1 MAKCIMVQGTSSNVG
16 KSLISAGLCRIFA
29 NAGYKTAPFKS
40 QNMALN
46 SYITK
51 DGLEIGRAQAV
62 QAECAYQHIDVRFN
76 PILLKPTGSK
86 TSQIIINGEVYGN
99 MTASEYFA
107 EKHKFIKYVKES
119 YESLD
124 KEYDIIVIEG
134 AGSPAEIN
142 LNHKDFVNMG
152 MACIAK
158 APVLLVGDI
167 DRGGVFASIYGT
179 VELLKEYKNYFK
191 GFIINKFRGDKSIL
205 EPGLI
210 HLEKLTGIDV
220 LGVLPYEKF
229 NIDEEDSLAETLKN
243 TEKGLIDIAVI
254 KLPRISNFTDFA
266 VFEYYEGV
274 KVRYINSVADFG
286 EPDLL
291 IIPGTKNTID
301 DMRSIRSS
309 GLITKIMQY
318 AETGKG
324 IIGVCGGYQML
335 TSKICDP
342 DNMESG
348 GNVQG
353 LGLIKA
359 ETIFEKEKIRTVV
372 QGQFNNINGY
382 FSFLN
387 GASFQGYEI
396 HMGKTYSEN
405 SNISEIKDSFGN
417 IKSDGLAENNILGT
431 YIHGVFD
438 TGDVVKRIIDKL
450 KQEKGIDKV
459 TEEKDINK
467 LKNQE
472 YEKLADMLMKNLN
485 INKIYEIIEKGVQYG
500 KR

>member
-76 PILLKPTGSK
+76 PILLKPTGNK

-99 MTASEYFA
+99 MTASEYFT

-119 YESLD
+119 YESLN

-142 LNHKDFVNMG
+142 LNYKDFVNMG
-152 MACIAK
+152 MACIAQ
-158 APVLLVGDI
+158 APVLLAGDI
-167 DRGGVFASIYGT
+167 DRGGVFASLYGT

-205 EPGLI
+205 EPGLV
-210 HLEKLTGIDV
+210 HLEKITGIDV

-274 KVRYINSVADFG
+274 KVRYINDISDFG

-301 DMRSIRSS
+301 DMRYIRSS

-348 GNVQG
+348 GSVQG

-359 ETIFEKEKIRTVV
+359 ETVFEKEKIRTVV
-372 QGQFNNINGY
+372 QGKFNNIKGY

-387 GASFQGYEI
+387 GACFAGYEI

-405 SNISEIKDSFGN
+405 SNISEIKDSFGRSKN
-417 IKSDGLAENNILGT
+417 DGLAENNILGT
-431 YIHGVFD
+431 YIHGIFD
-438 TGDVVKRIIDKL
+438 EVDVVKRIIDKL
-450 KQEKGIDKV
+450 KQEKGIDTV
-459 TEEKDINK
+459 TEEKDINE
-467 LKNQE
+467 LKNKE
-472 YEKLADMLMKNLN
+472 YEKLADMLMNYLN
-485 INKIYEIIEKGVQYG
+485 IPKIYEILEKGV
-500 KR
+500 

>member
-76 PILLKPTGSK
+76 PILLKPTGNK
-86 TSQIIINGEVYGN
+86 TSQIIINGEVHGN

-107 EKHKFIKYVKES
+107 KKHKFIKYVKES
-119 YESLD
+119 YESLNN
-124 KEYDIIVIEG
+124 EYDIIVIEG

-142 LNHKDFVNMG
+142 LNYKDFVNMG
-152 MACIAK
+152 MAGIAK
-158 APVLLVGDI
+158 APVLLAGDI

-205 EPGLI
+205 EPGLVQ
-210 HLEKLTGIDV
+210 LEKLTGIDV

-274 KVRYINSVADFG
+274 KVRYINDIADFG

-301 DMRSIRSS
+301 DMRYIRSS

-348 GNVQG
+348 GSVQG

-359 ETIFEKEKIRTVV
+359 ETVFEKEKVRTVV
-372 QGQFNNINGY
+372 QGKFNNIKGY

-387 GASFQGYEI
+387 GACFAGYEI

-431 YIHGVFD
+431 YIHGIFD
-438 TGDVVKRIIDKL
+438 EGDVVKRIIDKL
-450 KQEKGIDKV
+450 KQEKGIDTV
-459 TEEKDINK
+459 TEEKDINE
-467 LKNQE
+467 LKNKE
-472 YEKLADMLMKNLN
+472 YEKLADMLMNYLN
-485 INKIYEIIEKGVQYG
+485 IPKIYEILEKGV
-500 KR
+500 

>member
-62 QAECAYQHIDVRFN
+62 QAECAYQNIDVRFN
-76 PILLKPTGSK
+76 PVLLKPTGNK

-99 MTASEYFA
+99 MTAAEYFA

-119 YESLD
+119 YESLN

-152 MACIAK
+152 MAEIAG
-158 APVLLVGDI
+158 APVLLAGDI
-167 DRGGVFASIYGT
+167 DRGGVFAALYGT
-179 VELLKEYKNYFK
+179 VELLKEYKKYFK

-205 EPGLI
+205 EPGLDKI
-210 HLEKLTGIDV
+210 EKLTGIDA
-220 LGVLPYEKF
+220 LGVLPYEQF
-229 NIDEEDSLAETLKN
+229 NIDEEDSLASVLKN
-243 TEKGLIDIAVI
+243 KEKGLIDIAVI

-266 VFEYYEGV
+266 VFEYYDDV
-274 KVRYINSVADFG
+274 KVRYIENVSDFG
-286 EPDLL
+286 QPDLL

-301 DMRSIRSS
+301 DMRYIRSS
-309 GLITKIMQY
+309 GLITRIMQY

-335 TSKICDP
+335 TSIIKDP

-348 GNVQG
+348 GSVNG
-353 LGLIKA
+353 LNLIKA
-359 ETIFEKEKIRTVV
+359 ETVFENEKVRTVID
-372 QGQFNNINGY
+372 GSFNNITGY

-387 GASFQGYEI
+387 GAEFSGYEI
-396 HMGKTYSEN
+396 HMGKTYADSCF
-405 SNISEIKDSFGN
+405 IAEIKDSKGN
-417 IKSDGLAENNILGT
+417 IKYDGLAENNILGT

-438 TGDVVKRIIDKL
+438 SGDVVKRIIDKL
-450 KQEKGIDKV
+450 KQEKGIDKI
-459 TEEKDINK
+459 TEEKDIK
-467 LKNQE
+467 ELKNQE
-472 YEKLADMLMKNLN
+472 YDKLAEMLLRNLN
-485 INKIYEIIEKGVQYG
+485 MDKIYEILEKGV
-500 KR
+500 

>member
-29 NAGYKTAPFKS
+29 QAGYKTAPFKS

-76 PILLKPTGSK
+76 PVLLKPTGSK
-86 TSQIIINGEVYGN
+86 TSQIIINGEIYGN

-107 EKHKFIKYVKES
+107 EKHKFFKYIKES
-119 YESLD
+119 YESLN
-124 KEYDIIVIEG
+124 KEYDVIVIEG

-152 MACIAK
+152 MAQTAH
-158 APVLLVGDI
+158 APVLLAGDI
-167 DRGGVFASIYGT
+167 DKGGVFASLYGT
-179 VELLKEYKNYFK
+179 VELLKEYKKYFK
-191 GFIINKFRGDKSIL
+191 GFIINKFRGDKAIL
-205 EPGLI
+205 EPGLLQI
-210 HLEKLTGIDV
+210 EKLTGIDV

-229 NIDEEDSLAETLKN
+229 NIDEEDSLAEILKN
-243 TEKGLIDIAVI
+243 NTKGLIDIAVI
-254 KLPRISNFTDFA
+254 RLPRISNFTDFA
-266 VFEYYEGV
+266 VFEYYDEV
-274 KVRYINSVADFG
+274 KVRYINNIADFG

-301 DMRSIRSS
+301 DMRYIRSS

-335 TSKICDP
+335 TSIIKDP
-342 DNMESG
+342 DNMEAG
-348 GNVQG
+348 GDVQG
-353 LGLIKA
+353 LNLIKA
-359 ETIFEKEKIRTVV
+359 ETVFEKEKIRTVI
-372 QGQFNNINGY
+372 QGKFNNITGY

-387 GASFQGYEI
+387 GAEFSGYEI
-396 HMGKTYSEN
+396 HMGKTYADN
-405 SNISEIKDSFGN
+405 RNISEIKDTNGN
-417 IKSDGLAENNILGT
+417 IKNDGLSVDNILGT
-431 YIHGVFD
+431 YIHGIFD
-438 TGDVVKRIIDKL
+438 SSDVAKRIIDKL
-450 KQEKGIDKV
+450 MQEKGIENQA
-459 TEEKDINK
+459 EE
-467 LKNQE
+467 
-472 YEKLADMLMKNLN
+472 N
-485 INKIYEIIEKGVQYG
+485 ISKIYEIMEKGV
-500 KR
+500 

>member
-99 MTASEYFA
+99 MTASEYFT

-119 YESLD
+119 YESLN

-142 LNHKDFVNMG
+142 LNYKDFVNMG
-152 MACIAK
+152 MACIAQ
-158 APVLLVGDI
+158 APVLLAGDI
-167 DRGGVFASIYGT
+167 DRGGVFASLYGT

-205 EPGLI
+205 EPGLVQ
-210 HLEKLTGIDV
+210 LEKLTGIDV

-274 KVRYINSVADFG
+274 KVRYINDIADFG

-301 DMRSIRSS
+301 DMRYTRSS

-348 GNVQG
+348 DSVQG

-359 ETIFEKEKIRTVV
+359 ETVFEKEKVRTVV
-372 QGQFNNINGY
+372 QGKFNNIKGY

-387 GASFQGYEI
+387 GACFAGYEI

-405 SNISEIKDSFGN
+405 SNISEIKDSFGRSKN
-417 IKSDGLAENNILGT
+417 DGLAENNILGT
-431 YIHGVFD
+431 YIHGIFD
-438 TGDVVKRIIDKL
+438 EGDVVKRIIDKL
-450 KQEKGIDKV
+450 KQEKGIDTV
-459 TEEKDINK
+459 TEEKDINE
-467 LKNQE
+467 LKNKE
-472 YEKLADMLMKNLN
+472 YEKLADMLMNYLN
-485 INKIYEIIEKGVQYG
+485 IPKIYEILEKGV
-500 KR
+500 

>member
-76 PILLKPTGSK
+76 PILLKPTGNK
-86 TSQIIINGEVYGN
+86 TSQIIINGEVHGN
-99 MTASEYFA
+99 MTASEYFT

-119 YESLD
+119 YESLNN
-124 KEYDIIVIEG
+124 EYDIIVIEG

-142 LNHKDFVNMG
+142 LNYKDFVNMG
-152 MACIAK
+152 MACIAQ
-158 APVLLVGDI
+158 APVLLAGDI
-167 DRGGVFASIYGT
+167 DRGGVFASLYGT

-205 EPGLI
+205 EPGLVQ
-210 HLEKLTGIDV
+210 LEKLTGIEV

-274 KVRYINSVADFG
+274 KVRYINDIADFG

-301 DMRSIRSS
+301 DMRYIRSS

-348 GNVQG
+348 GSVQG

-359 ETIFEKEKIRTVV
+359 ETVFEKEKVRTVV
-372 QGQFNNINGY
+372 QGKFNNIKGY

-387 GASFQGYEI
+387 GACFAGYEI

-431 YIHGVFD
+431 YIHGIFD
-438 TGDVVKRIIDKL
+438 EVDVVKRIIDKL
-450 KQEKGIDKV
+450 KQKKGIDTV
-459 TEEKDINK
+459 TEEKDINE
-467 LKNQE
+467 LKNKE
-472 YEKLADMLMKNLN
+472 YEKLADMLMNYLN
-485 INKIYEIIEKGVQYG
+485 IPKIYEILEKGV
-500 KR
+500 

>member
-29 NAGYKTAPFKS
+29 RAGYKTAPFKS

-86 TSQIIINGEVYGN
+86 TSQIIINGEVHGN
-99 MTASEYFA
+99 MTASEYFT

-119 YESLD
+119 YESLNN
-124 KEYDIIVIEG
+124 EYDIIVIEG

-142 LNHKDFVNMG
+142 LNYKDFVNMG
-152 MACIAK
+152 MACIAQ
-158 APVLLVGDI
+158 APVLLAGDI
-167 DRGGVFASIYGT
+167 DRGGVFASLYGT

-205 EPGLI
+205 EPGLVQ
-210 HLEKLTGIDV
+210 LEKLTGIDV

-274 KVRYINSVADFG
+274 KVRYINDIADFG

-301 DMRSIRSS
+301 DMRYTRSS

-348 GNVQG
+348 GSVQG

-359 ETIFEKEKIRTVV
+359 ETVFEKEKVRTVV
-372 QGQFNNINGY
+372 QGKFNNIKGY

-387 GASFQGYEI
+387 GACFAGYEI

-431 YIHGVFD
+431 YIHGIFD
-438 TGDVVKRIIDKL
+438 EGDVVKRIIDKL
-450 KQEKGIDKV
+450 KQEKGIDTV
-459 TEEKDINK
+459 TEEKDINE
-467 LKNQE
+467 LKNKE
-472 YEKLADMLMKNLN
+472 YEKLADMLMNYLN
-485 INKIYEIIEKGVQYG
+485 IPKIYEILEKGV
-500 KR
+500 

>member
-76 PILLKPTGSK
+76 PILLKPTGNK

-99 MTASEYFA
+99 MTASEYFT

-119 YESLD
+119 YESLN

-142 LNHKDFVNMG
+142 LNYKDFVNMG
-152 MACIAK
+152 MACIAQ
-158 APVLLVGDI
+158 APVLLAGDI
-167 DRGGVFASIYGT
+167 DRGGVFASLYGT

-205 EPGLI
+205 EPGLVQ
-210 HLEKLTGIDV
+210 LEKLTGIDV

-301 DMRSIRSS
+301 DMRYIRSS

-348 GNVQG
+348 GSVQG

-359 ETIFEKEKIRTVV
+359 ETVFEKEKIRTVV
-372 QGQFNNINGY
+372 QGKFNNIKGY

-387 GASFQGYEI
+387 GACFAGYEI
-396 HMGKTYSEN
+396 HMGKTYSDN
-405 SNISEIKDSFGN
+405 YNISEIKDSFRRSKN
-417 IKSDGLAENNILGT
+417 DGLAENNILGT
-431 YIHGVFD
+431 YIHGIFD
-438 TGDVVKRIIDKL
+438 EGDVVKRIIDKL
-450 KQEKGIDKV
+450 KLEKGIDTV
-459 TEEKDINK
+459 TEEKDINE
-467 LKNQE
+467 LKNKE
-472 YEKLADMLMKNLN
+472 YEKLADMLMNYLN
-485 INKIYEIIEKGVQYG
+485 IPKIYEILEKGV
-500 KR
+500 

>member
-62 QAECAYQHIDVRFN
+62 QAECAYQNIDVRFN
-76 PILLKPTGSK
+76 PVLLKPTGNK

-99 MTASEYFA
+99 MTAAEYFA

-119 YESLD
+119 FESLN

-152 MACIAK
+152 MAEIAG
-158 APVLLVGDI
+158 APVLLAGDI
-167 DRGGVFASIYGT
+167 DRGGVFAALYGT
-179 VELLKEYKNYFK
+179 VELLKEYKKYFK

-205 EPGLI
+205 EPGLDKI
-210 HLEKLTGIDV
+210 EKLTGIDV
-220 LGVLPYEKF
+220 LGVLPYEQF
-229 NIDEEDSLAETLKN
+229 NIDEEDSLASVLKN
-243 TEKGLIDIAVI
+243 KEKGLIDIAVI

-266 VFEYYEGV
+266 VFEYYDDV
-274 KVRYINSVADFG
+274 KVRYIENVSDFG
-286 EPDLL
+286 QPDLL

-301 DMRSIRSS
+301 DMRYIRSS
-309 GLITKIMQY
+309 GLITRIMQY

-335 TSKICDP
+335 TSIIKDP

-348 GNVQG
+348 GSVNG
-353 LGLIKA
+353 LNLIKA
-359 ETIFEKEKIRTVV
+359 ETVFENEKVRTVID
-372 QGQFNNINGY
+372 GSFNNITGY

-387 GASFQGYEI
+387 GAEFSGYEI
-396 HMGKTYSEN
+396 HMGKTYADSCF
-405 SNISEIKDSFGN
+405 IAEIKDSRGN
-417 IKSDGLAENNILGT
+417 IKHDGLAENNILGT

-438 TGDVVKRIIDKL
+438 SGDVVKRIIDKL
-450 KQEKGIDKV
+450 KQEKGIDKI
-459 TEEKDINK
+459 TEEKDIK
-467 LKNQE
+467 ELKNQE
-472 YEKLADMLMKNLN
+472 YDKLAEMLLRNLN
-485 INKIYEIIEKGVQYG
+485 MDKIYEILEKGV
-500 KR
+500 

>member
-86 TSQIIINGEVYGN
+86 TSQIIINGEVHGN
-99 MTASEYFA
+99 MTAKEYFT

-119 YESLD
+119 YESLN

-142 LNHKDFVNMG
+142 LNYKDFVNMG
-152 MACIAK
+152 MACIAQ
-158 APVLLVGDI
+158 APVLLAGDI
-167 DRGGVFASIYGT
+167 DRGGVFASLYGT

-205 EPGLI
+205 EPGLVQ
-210 HLEKLTGIDV
+210 LEKLTGIDV

-301 DMRSIRSS
+301 DMRYIRSS

-348 GNVQG
+348 GSVQG

-359 ETIFEKEKIRTVV
+359 ETVFEKEKVRTVV
-372 QGQFNNINGY
+372 QGKFNNIKGY

-387 GASFQGYEI
+387 GACFAGYEI

-431 YIHGVFD
+431 YIHGIFD
-438 TGDVVKRIIDKL
+438 EGDVVKRIIDKL
-450 KQEKGIDKV
+450 KQEKGIDTV
-459 TEEKDINK
+459 TEEKDINE
-467 LKNQE
+467 LKNKE
-472 YEKLADMLMKNLN
+472 YEKLADMLMNYLN
-485 INKIYEIIEKGVQYG
+485 IPKIYEILEKGV
-500 KR
+500 

>member
-29 NAGYKTAPFKS
+29 RAGYKTAPFKS

-86 TSQIIINGEVYGN
+86 TSQIIINGEVHGN
-99 MTASEYFA
+99 MTASEYFT

-119 YESLD
+119 YESLNN
-124 KEYDIIVIEG
+124 EYDIIVIEG

-142 LNHKDFVNMG
+142 LNYKDFVNMG
-152 MACIAK
+152 MACIAQ
-158 APVLLVGDI
+158 APVLLAGDI
-167 DRGGVFASIYGT
+167 DRGGVFASLYGT

-205 EPGLI
+205 EPGLVQ
-210 HLEKLTGIDV
+210 LEKLTGIDV

-274 KVRYINSVADFG
+274 KVRYINDIADFG

-301 DMRSIRSS
+301 DMRYIRSS

-348 GNVQG
+348 GSVQG

-359 ETIFEKEKIRTVV
+359 ETVFEKEKVRTVV
-372 QGQFNNINGY
+372 QGKFNNIKGY

-387 GASFQGYEI
+387 GACFAGYEI

-431 YIHGVFD
+431 YIHGIFD
-438 TGDVVKRIIDKL
+438 EGDVVKRIIDKL
-450 KQEKGIDKV
+450 KQEKGIDTA
-459 TEEKDINK
+459 TEEKDINE
-467 LKNQE
+467 LKNKE
-472 YEKLADMLMKNLN
+472 YEKLADMLMNYLN
-485 INKIYEIIEKGVQYG
+485 IPKIYEIIEKGV
-500 KR
+500 

>member
-29 NAGYKTAPFKS
+29 QAGYKTAPFKS

-76 PILLKPTGSK
+76 PVLLKPTGSK
-86 TSQIIINGEVYGN
+86 TSQIIINGEIYGN

-107 EKHKFIKYVKES
+107 EKHKFFKYIKES
-119 YESLD
+119 YESLN
-124 KEYDIIVIEG
+124 KEYDVIVIEG

-152 MACIAK
+152 MAQTAH
-158 APVLLVGDI
+158 APVLLAGDI
-167 DRGGVFASIYGT
+167 DKGGVFAS
-179 VELLKEYKNYFK
+179 LLKEYKKYFK
-191 GFIINKFRGDKSIL
+191 GFIINKFRGDKAIL
-205 EPGLI
+205 EPGLLQI
-210 HLEKLTGIDV
+210 EKLTGIDV

-229 NIDEEDSLAETLKN
+229 NIDEEDSLAEILKN
-243 TEKGLIDIAVI
+243 NTKGLIDIAVI
-254 KLPRISNFTDFA
+254 RLPRISNFTDFA
-266 VFEYYEGV
+266 VFEYYDEV
-274 KVRYINSVADFG
+274 KVRYINNITDFG

-301 DMRSIRSS
+301 DMRYIRSS

-335 TSKICDP
+335 TSIIKDP
-342 DNMESG
+342 DNMEAG
-348 GNVQG
+348 GDVQG
-353 LGLIKA
+353 LNLIKA
-359 ETIFEKEKIRTVV
+359 ETVFEKEKIRTVI
-372 QGQFNNINGY
+372 QGKFNNITGY

-387 GASFQGYEI
+387 GAEFSGYEI
-396 HMGKTYSEN
+396 HMGKTYADN
-405 SNISEIKDSFGN
+405 RNISEIKDTNGN
-417 IKSDGLAENNILGT
+417 IKNDGLSVDNILGT
-431 YIHGVFD
+431 YIHGIFD
-438 TGDVVKRIIDKL
+438 SSDVAKRIIDKL
-450 KQEKGIDKV
+450 MQEKGIEKQA
-459 TEEKDINK
+459 EEKNINELRNK
-467 LKNQE
+467 E
-472 YEKLADMLMKNLN
+472 YDKLADMLMKNLN
-485 INKIYEIIEKGVQYG
+485 ISKIYEIMEKGV
-500 KR
+500 

>member
-76 PILLKPTGSK
+76 PILLKPTGNK
-86 TSQIIINGEVYGN
+86 TSQIIINGEVHGN
-99 MTASEYFA
+99 MTASEYFT

-119 YESLD
+119 YESLN

-142 LNHKDFVNMG
+142 LNYKDFVNMG
-152 MACIAK
+152 MACIAQ
-158 APVLLVGDI
+158 APVLLAGDI
-167 DRGGVFASIYGT
+167 DRGGVFASLYGT

-205 EPGLI
+205 EPGLVQ
-210 HLEKLTGIDV
+210 LEKLTGIDV

-301 DMRSIRSS
+301 DMRYIRSS

-348 GNVQG
+348 GSVQG

-359 ETIFEKEKIRTVV
+359 ETVFEKEKVRTVV
-372 QGQFNNINGY
+372 QGKFNNIKGY

-387 GASFQGYEI
+387 GACFAGYEI
-396 HMGKTYSEN
+396 HMGKTYSDN
-405 SNISEIKDSFGN
+405 YNISEIKDSFRRSKN
-417 IKSDGLAENNILGT
+417 DGLAENNILGT
-431 YIHGVFD
+431 YIHGIFD
-438 TGDVVKRIIDKL
+438 EGDVVKRIIDKL
-450 KQEKGIDKV
+450 KLEKGIDTV
-459 TEEKDINK
+459 TEEKDINE
-467 LKNQE
+467 LKNKE
-472 YEKLADMLMKNLN
+472 YEKLADMLMNYLN
-485 INKIYEIIEKGVQYG
+485 IPKIYEILEKGV
-500 KR
+500 

>member
-76 PILLKPTGSK
+76 PILLKPTGNK

-99 MTASEYFA
+99 MTAKEYFT

-119 YESLD
+119 YESLN

-142 LNHKDFVNMG
+142 LNYKDFVNMG
-152 MACIAK
+152 MACIAQ
-158 APVLLVGDI
+158 APVLLAGDI
-167 DRGGVFASIYGT
+167 DRGGVFASLYGT

-205 EPGLI
+205 EPGLV
-210 HLEKLTGIDV
+210 HLEKITGIDV

-274 KVRYINSVADFG
+274 EVRYINSISDFG

-301 DMRSIRSS
+301 DMRYIRSS

-348 GNVQG
+348 GSVQG

-359 ETIFEKEKIRTVV
+359 ETVFEKEKIRTVV
-372 QGQFNNINGY
+372 QGKFNNIKGY

-387 GASFQGYEI
+387 GACFAGYEI

-405 SNISEIKDSFGN
+405 SNISEIKDAFGRSKN
-417 IKSDGLAENNILGT
+417 DGLAENNILGT
-431 YIHGVFD
+431 YIHGIFD
-438 TGDVVKRIIDKL
+438 EGDVVKRIIDKL
-450 KQEKGIDKV
+450 KQEKGIDTA
-459 TEEKDINK
+459 TEEKDINE
-467 LKNQE
+467 LKNKE
-472 YEKLADMLMKNLN
+472 YEKLADMLMNYLN
-485 INKIYEIIEKGVQYG
+485 IPKIYEILEKGV
-500 KR
+500 

>member
-29 NAGYKTAPFKS
+29 RAGYKTAPFKS

-76 PILLKPTGSK
+76 PILLKPTGNK

-99 MTASEYFA
+99 MTASEYFT

-119 YESLD
+119 YESLN

-142 LNHKDFVNMG
+142 LNYKDFVNMG
-152 MACIAK
+152 MACIAQ
-158 APVLLVGDI
+158 APVLLAGDI
-167 DRGGVFASIYGT
+167 DRGGVFASLYGT

-205 EPGLI
+205 EPGLV

-274 KVRYINSVADFG
+274 KVRYINDISDFG
-286 EPDLL
+286 EPELL

-301 DMRSIRSS
+301 DMRYIRSS

-348 GNVQG
+348 GSVQG

-359 ETIFEKEKIRTVV
+359 ETVFEKEKIRTVV
-372 QGQFNNINGY
+372 QGKFNNIKGY

-387 GASFQGYEI
+387 GACFAGYEI

-405 SNISEIKDSFGN
+405 SNISEIKDSFGRSKN
-417 IKSDGLAENNILGT
+417 DGLAENNILGT
-431 YIHGVFD
+431 YIHGIFD
-438 TGDVVKRIIDKL
+438 EGDVVKRIIDKL
-450 KQEKGIDKV
+450 KQEKGIDTV
-459 TEEKDINK
+459 TEEKDINE
-467 LKNQE
+467 LKNKE
-472 YEKLADMLMKNLN
+472 YEKLADMLMNYLN
-485 INKIYEIIEKGVQYG
+485 IPKIYEILEKGV
-500 KR
+500 

>member
-51 DGLEIGRAQAV
+51 DGFEIGRAQAV
-62 QAECAYQHIDVRFN
+62 QAECAYENIDVRFN
-76 PILLKPTGSK
+76 PILLKPTGNK
-86 TSQIIINGEVYGN
+86 TSQVIINGEIYGN
-99 MTASEYFA
+99 MTATEYFA

-119 YESLD
+119 YESL
-124 KEYDIIVIEG
+124 KNEYDVIVIEG

-142 LNHKDFVNMG
+142 LNYKDFVNMG
-152 MACIAK
+152 MAQIAN

-167 DRGGVFASIYGT
+167 DRGGVFASLYGT
-179 VELLKEYKNYFK
+179 VELLKEHKNYFK
-191 GFIINKFRGDKSIL
+191 GFIINKFRGDRQIL
-205 EPGLI
+205 EPGLNKI
-210 HLEKLTGIDV
+210 KELTGIDV

-229 NIDEEDSLAETLKN
+229 NIDEEDSLSETLKN
-243 TEKGLIDIAVI
+243 TTKGIIDIAVI

-266 VFEYYEGV
+266 VFEYYDGV
-274 KVRYINSVADFG
+274 TVRYINSISDFG

-301 DMRSIRSS
+301 DMRYVRSS
-309 GLITKIMQY
+309 GLITKIMQF

-335 TSKICDP
+335 TSIIKDP
-342 DNMESG
+342 DNMEAG
-348 GNVQG
+348 GNVAG
-353 LGLIKA
+353 LNLLPA
-359 ETIFEKEKIRTVV
+359 ETVFEKEKIRTVIT
-372 QGQFNNINGY
+372 GKFNNITGY

-387 GASFQGYEI
+387 GAEFQGYEI
-396 HMGKTYSEN
+396 HMGKTYSDN
-405 SNISEIKDSFGN
+405 SYISEIKDIRGN
-417 IKSDGLAENNILGT
+417 IKSDGLAKNNILGT

-438 TGDVVKRIIDKL
+438 TGDVVKRIVDKL
-450 KQEKGIDKV
+450 YLEKGINKNI
-459 TEEKDINK
+459 EHKNMKD

-472 YEKLADMLMKNLN
+472 YEKLAGMLAANLN
-485 INKIYEIIEKGVQYG
+485 MNRIYEILEKGV
-500 KR
+500 

>member
-62 QAECAYQHIDVRFN
+62 QAECAYQNIDVRFN
-76 PILLKPTGSK
+76 PVLLKPTGNK

-99 MTASEYFA
+99 MTAAEYFA

-119 YESLD
+119 FESLN

-152 MACIAK
+152 MAEIAG
-158 APVLLVGDI
+158 APVLLAGDI
-167 DRGGVFASIYGT
+167 DRGGVFAALYGT
-179 VELLKEYKNYFK
+179 AELLKEYKKYFK

-205 EPGLI
+205 EPGLDKI
-210 HLEKLTGIDV
+210 EKLTGIDV
-220 LGVLPYEKF
+220 LGVLPYEQF
-229 NIDEEDSLAETLKN
+229 NIDEEDSLASVLKN
-243 TEKGLIDIAVI
+243 KEKGLIDIAVI

-266 VFEYYEGV
+266 VFEYYDDV
-274 KVRYINSVADFG
+274 KVRYIENVSDFG
-286 EPDLL
+286 QPDLL

-301 DMRSIRSS
+301 DMRYIRSS
-309 GLITKIMQY
+309 GLITRIMQY

-335 TSKICDP
+335 TSIIKDP

-348 GNVQG
+348 GSVNG
-353 LGLIKA
+353 LNLIKA
-359 ETIFEKEKIRTVV
+359 ETVFENEKVRTVID
-372 QGQFNNINGY
+372 GSFNNITGY

-387 GASFQGYEI
+387 GAEFSGYEI
-396 HMGKTYSEN
+396 HMGKTYADSCF
-405 SNISEIKDSFGN
+405 IAEIKDSKGN
-417 IKSDGLAENNILGT
+417 IKYDGLAENNILGT

-438 TGDVVKRIIDKL
+438 SGDVVKRIIDKL
-450 KQEKGIDKV
+450 KQEKGIDKI
-459 TEEKDINK
+459 TEEKDIK
-467 LKNQE
+467 ELKNQE
-472 YEKLADMLMKNLN
+472 YDKLAEMLLRNLN
-485 INKIYEIIEKGVQYG
+485 MDKIYEILEKGV
-500 KR
+500 

>member
-29 NAGYKTAPFKS
+29 QAGYKTAPFKS

-76 PILLKPTGSK
+76 PVLLKPTGSK
-86 TSQIIINGEVYGN
+86 TSQIIINGEIYGN

-107 EKHKFIKYVKES
+107 EKHKFFKYIKES
-119 YESLD
+119 YESLN
-124 KEYDIIVIEG
+124 KEYDVIVIEG

-152 MACIAK
+152 MAQTAQ
-158 APVLLVGDI
+158 APVLLAGDI
-167 DRGGVFASIYGT
+167 DKGGVFASLYGT
-179 VELLKEYKNYFK
+179 VELLKEYKKYFK
-191 GFIINKFRGDKSIL
+191 GFIINKFRGDKAIL
-205 EPGLI
+205 EPGLLQI
-210 HLEKLTGIDV
+210 EKLTGINV

-229 NIDEEDSLAETLKN
+229 NIDEEDSLAEILTNN
-243 TEKGLIDIAVI
+243 TKGLIDIAVI
-254 KLPRISNFTDFA
+254 RLPRISNFTDFA
-266 VFEYYEGV
+266 VFEYYDEV
-274 KVRYINSVADFG
+274 KVRYINNIADFG

-301 DMRSIRSS
+301 DMKYIRSS

-335 TSKICDP
+335 TSIIKDP
-342 DNMESG
+342 DNMEAG
-348 GNVQG
+348 GDVQG
-353 LGLIKA
+353 LNLIKA
-359 ETIFEKEKIRTVV
+359 ETVFEKEKIRTVI
-372 QGQFNNINGY
+372 QGKFNNITGY

-387 GASFQGYEI
+387 GAEFSGYEI
-396 HMGKTYSEN
+396 HMGKTYADN
-405 SNISEIKDSFGN
+405 RNISEIKDTNGN
-417 IKSDGLAENNILGT
+417 IKNDGLSVDNILGT
-431 YIHGVFD
+431 YIHGIFD
-438 TGDVVKRIIDKL
+438 SSDVAKRIIDKL
-450 KQEKGIDKV
+450 MQEKGIENQA
-459 TEEKDINK
+459 EEKNINE
-467 LKNQE
+467 LKNNE
-472 YEKLADMLMKNLN
+472 YDKLADMLMKNLN
-485 INKIYEIIEKGVQYG
+485 ISKIYEIMEKGV
-500 KR
+500 

>member
-99 MTASEYFA
+99 MTASEYFT

-119 YESLD
+119 YESLNN
-124 KEYDIIVIEG
+124 EYDIIVIEG

-142 LNHKDFVNMG
+142 LNYKDFVNMG
-152 MACIAK
+152 IACIAQ
-158 APVLLVGDI
+158 APVLLAGDI
-167 DRGGVFASIYGT
+167 DRGGVFASLYGT

-205 EPGLI
+205 EPGLVQ
-210 HLEKLTGIDV
+210 LEKLTGIDV

-274 KVRYINSVADFG
+274 KVRYINDISDFG

-348 GNVQG
+348 GSVQG

-359 ETIFEKEKIRTVV
+359 ETVFEKEKVRTVV
-372 QGQFNNINGY
+372 QGKFNNIKGY

-387 GASFQGYEI
+387 GACFAGYEI

-431 YIHGVFD
+431 YIHGIFD
-438 TGDVVKRIIDKL
+438 EGDVVKRIIDKL
-450 KQEKGIDKV
+450 KLEKGIDTA
-459 TEEKDINK
+459 TEEKDINE
-467 LKNQE
+467 LKNKE
-472 YEKLADMLMKNLN
+472 YEKLADMLMNYLN
-485 INKIYEIIEKGVQYG
+485 IPKIYEILEKGV
-500 KR
+500 

>member
-76 PILLKPTGSK
+76 PILLKPTGNK

-99 MTASEYFA
+99 MTASEYFT

-119 YESLD
+119 YESLN

-142 LNHKDFVNMG
+142 LNYKDFVNMG
-152 MACIAK
+152 MACIAQ
-158 APVLLVGDI
+158 APVLLAGDI
-167 DRGGVFASIYGT
+167 DRGGVFASLYGT

-205 EPGLI
+205 EPGLVQ
-210 HLEKLTGIDV
+210 LEKLTGIDV

-274 KVRYINSVADFG
+274 KVRYINDIADFG

-301 DMRSIRSS
+301 DMRYTRSS

-348 GNVQG
+348 DSVQG
-353 LGLIKA
+353 LG
-359 ETIFEKEKIRTVV
+359 
-372 QGQFNNINGY
+372 
-382 FSFLN
+382 
-387 GASFQGYEI
+387 
-396 HMGKTYSEN
+396 
-405 SNISEIKDSFGN
+405 
-417 IKSDGLAENNILGT
+417 
-431 YIHGVFD
+431 
-438 TGDVVKRIIDKL
+438 
-450 KQEKGIDKV
+450 
-459 TEEKDINK
+459 
-467 LKNQE
+467 
-472 YEKLADMLMKNLN
+472 
-485 INKIYEIIEKGVQYG
+485 
-500 KR
+500 

>member
-86 TSQIIINGEVYGN
+86 TSQIIINGEVHGN
-99 MTASEYFA
+99 MTASEYFT

-119 YESLD
+119 YESLNN
-124 KEYDIIVIEG
+124 EYDIIVIEG

-142 LNHKDFVNMG
+142 LNYKDFVNMG
-152 MACIAK
+152 MACIAQ
-158 APVLLVGDI
+158 APVLLAGDI
-167 DRGGVFASIYGT
+167 DRGGVFASLYGT

-205 EPGLI
+205 EPGLVQ
-210 HLEKLTGIDV
+210 LEKLTGIDV

-274 KVRYINSVADFG
+274 KVRYINDIADFG

-301 DMRSIRSS
+301 DMRYIRSS

-348 GNVQG
+348 GSVQG

-359 ETIFEKEKIRTVV
+359 ETVFEKEKVRTVV
-372 QGQFNNINGY
+372 QGKFNNIKGY

-387 GASFQGYEI
+387 GACFAGYEI

-431 YIHGVFD
+431 YIHGIFD
-438 TGDVVKRIIDKL
+438 EGDVVKRIIDKL
-450 KQEKGIDKV
+450 KQEKGIDTV
-459 TEEKDINK
+459 TEEKDINE
-467 LKNQE
+467 LKNKE
-472 YEKLADMLMKNLN
+472 YEKLADMLMNYLN
-485 INKIYEIIEKGVQYG
+485 IPKIYEILEKGV
-500 KR
+500 

>member
-76 PILLKPTGSK
+76 PILLKPTGNK

-99 MTASEYFA
+99 MTASEYFT

-119 YESLD
+119 YESLN

-142 LNHKDFVNMG
+142 LNYKDFVNMG
-152 MACIAK
+152 MACIAQ
-158 APVLLVGDI
+158 APVLLAGDI
-167 DRGGVFASIYGT
+167 DRGGVFASLYGT

-205 EPGLI
+205 EPGLV

-274 KVRYINSVADFG
+274 KVRYINDISDFG

-301 DMRSIRSS
+301 DMRYTRSS

-348 GNVQG
+348 GSVQG

-359 ETIFEKEKIRTVV
+359 ETVFEKEKVRTVV
-372 QGQFNNINGY
+372 QGKFNNIKGF

-387 GASFQGYEI
+387 GACFAGYEI

-431 YIHGVFD
+431 YIHGIFD
-438 TGDVVKRIIDKL
+438 EGDVVKRIIDKL
-450 KQEKGIDKV
+450 KLEKGIDTA
-459 TEEKDINK
+459 TEEKDINE
-467 LKNQE
+467 LKNKE
-472 YEKLADMLMKNLN
+472 YEKLADMLMNYLN
-485 INKIYEIIEKGVQYG
+485 IPKIYEILEKGV
-500 KR
+500 

>member
-76 PILLKPTGSK
+76 PILLKPTGNK

-99 MTASEYFA
+99 MTASEYFT

-119 YESLD
+119 YESLN

-142 LNHKDFVNMG
+142 LNYKDFVNMG
-152 MACIAK
+152 MACIAQ
-158 APVLLVGDI
+158 APVLLAGDI
-167 DRGGVFASIYGT
+167 DRGGVFASLYGT

-205 EPGLI
+205 EPGLVQ
-210 HLEKLTGIDV
+210 LEKLTGIDV

-274 KVRYINSVADFG
+274 KVRYINDIADFG

-301 DMRSIRSS
+301 DMRYIRSS
-309 GLITKIMQY
+309 GLITKIMQH

-348 GNVQG
+348 GSVQG

-359 ETIFEKEKIRTVV
+359 ETVFEKEKVRTVV
-372 QGQFNNINGY
+372 QGKFNNIKGY

-387 GASFQGYEI
+387 GACFAGYEI

-431 YIHGVFD
+431 YIHGIFD
-438 TGDVVKRIIDKL
+438 EVDVVKRIIDKL
-450 KQEKGIDKV
+450 KQEKGIDTA
-459 TEEKDINK
+459 TEEKDINE
-467 LKNQE
+467 LKNKE
-472 YEKLADMLMKNLN
+472 YEKLADMLMNYLN
-485 INKIYEIIEKGVQYG
+485 IPKIYEILEKGV
-500 KR
+500 

>member
-51 DGLEIGRAQAV
+51 DRLEIGRAQAV
-62 QAECAYQHIDVRFN
+62 QAECAYQNIDVRFN
-76 PILLKPTGSK
+76 PVLLKPTGNK

-99 MTASEYFA
+99 MTAAEYFA

-119 YESLD
+119 YESLN

-152 MACIAK
+152 MAEIAG
-158 APVLLVGDI
+158 APVFLAGDI
-167 DRGGVFASIYGT
+167 DRGGVFAALYGT
-179 VELLKEYKNYFK
+179 VELLKEYKKYFK

-205 EPGLI
+205 EPGLDKI
-210 HLEKLTGIDV
+210 EKLTGIDV
-220 LGVLPYEKF
+220 LGVLPYEQF
-229 NIDEEDSLAETLKN
+229 NIDEEDSLASVLKN
-243 TEKGLIDIAVI
+243 KEKGLIDIAVI

-266 VFEYYEGV
+266 VFEYYDDV
-274 KVRYINSVADFG
+274 KVRYIENVSDFG
-286 EPDLL
+286 QPDLL

-301 DMRSIRSS
+301 DMRYIRSS
-309 GLITKIMQY
+309 GLITRIMQY

-335 TSKICDP
+335 TSIIKDP

-348 GNVQG
+348 GSVNG
-353 LGLIKA
+353 LNLIKA
-359 ETIFEKEKIRTVV
+359 ETVFENEKVRTVID
-372 QGQFNNINGY
+372 GSFNNITGY

-387 GASFQGYEI
+387 GAEFSGYEI
-396 HMGKTYSEN
+396 HMGKTYADSCF
-405 SNISEIKDSFGN
+405 IAEIKDSKGN
-417 IKSDGLAENNILGT
+417 IKYDGLAENNILGT

-438 TGDVVKRIIDKL
+438 SGDVVKRIIDKL
-450 KQEKGIDKV
+450 KQEKGIDKI
-459 TEEKDINK
+459 TEEKDIK
-467 LKNQE
+467 ELKNQE
-472 YEKLADMLMKNLN
+472 YDKLAEMLLRNLN
-485 INKIYEIIEKGVQYG
+485 MDKIYEILEKGV
-500 KR
+500 